1 MRVFHYVLERNGVFF
16 FIIVNLEYYLIFQN
30 TYLRTMQSS

>member
-16 FIIVNLEYYLIFQN
+16 YIVNLEYYLIFQN